1 MVEGSSL
8 IPLPYPYIVPGGR
21 FDEIYYWDS
30 YFSMLGLQV
39 SGKIDVIES
48 MLDNFSWLIE
58 NVGYIPSG
66 NRTYYLGRSQ
76 PPFYAL
82 MVDLLAEE
90 KGCEVFVKYLPSLEK
105 EYAFWMSG
113 RTELEGNDTEVAINH
128 VVRLGDGDF
137 LNRYF
142 DQHHQPR
149 IEMYATDL
157 ELAKKTN
164 RAADDL
170 FSDIR
175 AACESGWDFSSRWLQ
190 HANDLTTIHT
200 TEILPVDLNCLLYY
214 LEITIAKA
222 HSIQGNTSSYER
234 FDYLAKKRK
243 VLILKYFWN
252 ESTGYFHDYDF
263 VKNDQTDALTLAGVF
278 PLFFKLANNEQA
290 NNCAEIVKQCFL
302 KAGGLVTSLT
312 HSGQQWDAPN
322 GWAPLQ
328 WIGVQGL
335 RNYGFYEL
343 AYDSSKYWKQLNAD
357 IYHRTGKILEKYN
370 VEDVKHVGG
379 GGEYEVQDGFGWTN
393 GVLLKLLSEK

>member
-1 MVEGSSL
+1 MYQTPDLIFHELFVDLQNSGIFTDDKIISDALPKASPEEILEAYRKEKGEPDFDLKIFFDQFFQPNTHKSVDFKSDSSQSIREHIEMLWGVLKREADVVVEGSSL

-113 RTELEGNDTEVAINH
+113 RTELESNDSEVAINH

-157 ELAKKTN
+157 ELAKKTD
-164 RAADDL
+164 RTADDL
-170 FSDIR
+170 FSD
-175 AACESGWDFSSRWLQ
+175 
-190 HANDLTTIHT
+190 
-200 TEILPVDLNCLLYY
+200 
-214 LEITIAKA
+214 
-222 HSIQGNTSSYER
+222 
-234 FDYLAKKRK
+234 
-243 VLILKYFWN
+243 
-252 ESTGYFHDYDF
+252 
-263 VKNDQTDALTLAGVF
+263 
-278 PLFFKLANNEQA
+278 
-290 NNCAEIVKQCFL
+290 
-302 KAGGLVTSLT
+302 
-312 HSGQQWDAPN
+312 
-322 GWAPLQ
+322 
-328 WIGVQGL
+328 
-335 RNYGFYEL
+335 
-343 AYDSSKYWKQLNAD
+343 
-357 IYHRTGKILEKYN
+357 
-370 VEDVKHVGG
+370 
-379 GGEYEVQDGFGWTN
+379 
-393 GVLLKLLSEK
+393 

>member
-1 MVEGSSL
+1 
-8 IPLPYPYIVPGGR
+8 
-21 FDEIYYWDS
+21 
-30 YFSMLGLQV
+30 
-39 SGKIDVIES
+39 
-48 MLDNFSWLIE
+48 
-58 NVGYIPSG
+58 
-66 NRTYYLGRSQ
+66 
-76 PPFYAL
+76 
-82 MVDLLAEE
+82 VDLLAED

-113 RTELEGNDTEVAINH
+113 RTELEGNDSEVAINH

-157 ELAKKTN
+157 EFAKKTH
-164 RAADDL
+164 RPADDL

-175 AACESGWDFSSRWLQ
+175 AACESGWDFSSRWLR

-214 LEITIAKA
+214 LEITIAKGHA
-222 HSIQGNTSSYER
+222 TQGNTSSFER
-234 FDYLAKKRK
+234 FDFLSKRRK
-243 VLILKYFWN
+243 ALILEYLWN

-263 VKNDQTDALTLAGVF
+263 VRKDQTEVLTLAGMF
-278 PLFFKLANNEQA
+278 PLFFKLANTEQA
-290 NNCAEIVKQCFL
+290 NNCAEIVKNYFL

-343 AYDSSKYWKQLNAD
+343 ANESSNNWKQLNTD
-357 IYHRTGKILEKYN
+357 IYHRTGKLLEKYN
-370 VEDVKHVGG
+370 VEDTKLVGG

-393 GVLLKLLSEK
+393 GVLLKLLSDK